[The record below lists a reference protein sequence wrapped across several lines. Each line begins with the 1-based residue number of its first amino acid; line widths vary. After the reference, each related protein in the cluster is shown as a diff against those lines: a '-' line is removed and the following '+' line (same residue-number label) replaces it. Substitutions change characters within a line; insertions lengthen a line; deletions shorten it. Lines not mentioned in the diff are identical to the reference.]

1 MRLSSRPSNL
11 SSNRRT
17 PWQYAAILPS
27 WQLDSFMTWLMTSWE
42 LPLMSRHRMPH
53 SMVIHR
59 PLMSA
64 SYSATLFDEGK
75 WSQTMYLMR
84 TLRGD
89 TKTSPTPAPFF
100 ISDPSKYIVH
110 YS

>member
-1 MRLSSRPSNL
+1 ML
-11 SSNRRT
+11 
-17 PWQYAAILPS
+17 
-27 WQLDSFMTWLMTSWE
+27 
-42 LPLMSRHRMPH
+42 RHRMPN

-64 SYSATLFDEGK
+64 SYSTTLFDEGK
-75 WSQTMYLMR
+75 WSRTMYLMR
-84 TLRGD
+84 TPKGH

-100 ISDPSKYIVH
+100 ISDPSKYIVQ